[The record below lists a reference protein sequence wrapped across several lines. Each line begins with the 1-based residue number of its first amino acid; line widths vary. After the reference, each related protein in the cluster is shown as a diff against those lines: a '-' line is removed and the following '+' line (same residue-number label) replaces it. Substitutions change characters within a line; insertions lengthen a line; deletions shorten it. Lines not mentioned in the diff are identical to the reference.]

1 MGISNSEDDERTR
14 VTSPVNTGRNKLVL
28 VMILHNC
35 LSLVF
40 LYIYIYIFFFFFFLA
55 KSVSSLSRRRRLF
68 VFAWSRSVK
77 YTTAQEHRCPL
88 WSGLCKFL
96 FTIFFIGKL
105 YSTGLVFTVNRL
117 FHLVIAYIRIAV
129 SVHQRPNREQVLCR
143 ERMSTKGRTHAV
155 LAFYSYMFV
164 KYT

>member
-1 MGISNSEDDERTR
+1 MGISNSEGDERTR
-14 VTSPVNTGRNKLVL
+14 VTFPVNAGRNTLVL
-28 VMILHNC
+28 VMVLHEC
-35 LSLVF
+35 LSLIL
-40 LYIYIYIFFFFFFLA
+40 LYIYFLA

-68 VFAWSRSVK
+68 VFAWSRNVK

-88 WSGLCKFL
+88 WSGLCRFL

-105 YSTGLVFTVNRL
+105 YRTGIVFSVNRL
-117 FHLVIAYIRIAV
+117 FYLVIAYIRIAV
-129 SVHQRPNREQVLCR
+129 SVHQRYNRDQVLCR
-143 ERMSTKGRTHAV
+143 EHMSTKGRTHAV